1 MYGHRALTSLSL
13 TEMAYLEREKAI
25 NKHNIDRIYLIPLYS
40 SRVHGKYTW
49 ESQTTSQTVQ
59 NKKTTKWRMKILT
72 ATTTIILAKAQTYR
86 KIMCIHFIKAGQ

>member
-25 NKHNIDRIYLIPLYS
+25 NKHNIDRICLIPLYS

-49 ESQTTSQTVQ
+49 ESQN
-59 NKKTTKWRMKILT
+59 NKMEDEDTNRYYHNNIGKSTNV
-72 ATTTIILAKAQTYR
+72 
-86 KIMCIHFIKAGQ
+86 